1 MKLRN
6 RFMLCCIGLMLS
18 TGVHAQEKT
27 VTLQCFGPDDKTR
40 EGHRFEVP
48 TVKYDKDEVTISS
61 DTIMYNVHII
71 IKDVN
76 GNVIYNQKKMIDP
89 AETTLSIPEEYQND
103 KFTIEIYYKKE
114 YMYGY
119 FE

>member
-1 MKLRN
+1 MKKRLIA
-6 RFMLCCIGLMLS
+6 CCMAIITSIGM
-18 TGVHAQEKT
+18 HAQEKT
-27 VTLQCFGPDDKTR
+27 VTLHWDDKKTG
-40 EGHRFEVP
+40 GHKIEIP

-89 AETTLSIPEEYQND
+89 AETTLNIPEEYQND